1 MQRYNALL
9 LLFYWGYFNFYPG
22 PIDAGPRMIL
32 LSQEASPAET
42 PNHKQSAQRKWEFYP
57 TSMGE
62 LRDEDGVHLGYTH
75 FKASGSNLTVLYEH
89 FASSAK
95 AKDYFAKQLGK
106 AAKIIERK
114 DKLDAEG
121 KVVGE
126 RSEILLRINA
136 EKTIPAVLW
145 TDGVK
150 FHEIYSP
157 TRESILKLEKVY
169 KY

>member
-1 MQRYNALL
+1 
-9 LLFYWGYFNFYPG
+9 
-22 PIDAGPRMIL
+22 
-32 LSQEASPAET
+32 
-42 PNHKQSAQRKWEFYP
+42 
-57 TSMGE
+57 MGE